1 MLVQVYV
8 EDIIFDSTKKS
19 WCDEFEELMKK
30 SVKTASTPIET
41 HKPLVKDEEAVDL
54 DVTLKTSHLHDMKTI
69 FRYLKGQPKLGLW
82 YPKVSSFDLE
92 AYKDSDY
99 AGVNLDRKSV
109 TGSYQF
115 LGKRLILWKCKKQTI
130 VATSTTEAE
139 YVVAALYS
147 GQVMGIQNQL
157 LDYGFNLVNTNIYID
172 NKSIICIVKNLVFHS
187 KTKHIVFRHHFIRD
201 AFEKKLI

>member
-19 WCDEFEELMKK
+19 WCDEFDELMKN

-54 DVTLKTSHLHDMKTI
+54 DVRLYRFQVTLKTSHLHAMKTI

-82 YPKVSSFDLE
+82 YPKVSLFDLE

-109 TGSYQF
+109 TGSCQF
-115 LGKRLILWKCKKQTI
+115 LGKRLILWQCKKQTI

-139 YVVAALYS
+139 YVVAAH
-147 GQVMGIQNQL
+147 VMAKSW
-157 LDYGFNLVNTNIYID
+157 GFRINY
-172 NKSIICIVKNLVFHS
+172 
-187 KTKHIVFRHHFIRD
+187 
-201 AFEKKLI
+201 